1 MTDNNSV
8 QPPIKS
14 IQPIQFIVPWD
25 AEYLLKNAPK
35 HIYNR
40 EIPMERLVRAV
51 LRKHDPAVMMLADS
65 GCGKTALLQGLAL
78 RVFEGKIPAL
88 EGYTFLQLD
97 IPAVITAVTTGK
109 IGTTAFAD
117 SITTAARVPR
127 SILLIDDF
135 HMLWAMPGFSVSY
148 LVNDMPACFKPLLYH
163 SQLRAIFTSIPKE
176 FETKFAPDAIYSKRL
191 SLLYLD
197 ELSGESLRRATR
209 DAAISLEEYHGVSI
223 SEQAIEQAVQ
233 VATDRA
239 LTYRPPASCV
249 RLLDDACAHAVSHDE
264 HQVNPAQVKEAAKT
278 HMELFA
284 TFEKAQLRSLESEL
298 SRRVLV
304 QTDAVSAVAR
314 RVRLTKLGL
323 DSRPQRPDG
332 VFLFMGPSGVGKTE
346 MAKAIAQCLYGD
358 LSRLVRLDMS
368 EYMGQHEYS
377 KLIGAP
383 PGYLGYGEE
392 GHLTGPISKLGHAV
406 VLLDEIE
413 KAHPNCLRLFL
424 QVFDEGILTDGKGR
438 HVSFANCVLIMTSN
452 MGKELWAEG
461 KKESGFLQA
470 VEPSSPNA
478 KRVLDYLLKELPS
491 EFVNRIDDLVPFRA
505 FTRDDLV
512 PIAKKMMTEETAAW
526 EKRGRKLLYDDSLVG
541 LVVDTGYNVQLGA
554 RHLARNLERLVTQPI
569 SEAACQD
576 DWRLVHT
583 VRLVVEDKLVR
594 LELSPRIEPK
604 NQQPALDSQEKA
616 KESSLG

>member
-1 MTDNNSV
+1 MAELSAP
-8 QPPIKS
+8 QRS
-14 IQPIQFIVPWD
+14 IPNIQFIIPWD

-35 HIYNR
+35 HLYNR
-40 EIPMERLVRAV
+40 EVPTERLVRAV
-51 LRKHDPAVMMLADS
+51 LRKRDPVVMMLADS

-88 EGYTFLQLD
+88 KDYTFLQLD
-97 IPAVITAVTTGK
+97 IPAVIGAVTTGK
-109 IGTTAFAD
+109 IGTTAFTE
-117 SITTAARVPR
+117 SITAAAKVPK
-127 SILLIDDF
+127 SILVVDDF

-148 LVNDMPACFKPLLYH
+148 LVNDMPACFKPLLYY

-176 FETKFAPDAIYSKRL
+176 FETKFAADAIYSKRM

-197 ELSGESLRRATR
+197 ELVGEPLRRSTR
-209 DAAISLEEYHGVSI
+209 DAAMALEEYHGVSI
-223 SEQAIEQAVQ
+223 SEQAIEQAVH

-239 LTYRPPASCV
+239 IAYRPPASCI
-249 RLLDDACAHAVSHDE
+249 RLLDDACAYAVSQE
-264 HQVNPAQVKEAAKT
+264 ETNVNPTQVKEAART

-284 TFEKAQLRSLESEL
+284 TFERAQLRSLETEL
-298 SRRVLV
+298 SRRVLG
-304 QTDAVSAVAR
+304 QGEAITAVAR
-314 RVRLTKLGL
+314 RLRLTKLGL
-323 DSRPQRPDG
+323 DRRPQRPDG

-392 GHLTGPISKLGHAV
+392 GHLTGPVSKLGHAV

-452 MGKELWAEG
+452 MGRELWAEG
-461 KKESGFLQA
+461 KSSAGFVQA
-470 VEPSSPNA
+470 VEPASPGA
-478 KRVLDYLLKELPS
+478 KMVLDYLLKELPS

-505 FTRDDLV
+505 FSREDLV
-512 PIAKKMMTEETAAW
+512 PIARKMMMEETEAW
-526 EKRGRKLLYDDSLVG
+526 EKRGRKLLFDDSLIE
-541 LVVDTGYNVQLGA
+541 LLVDTGYNARLGA

-576 DWRLVHT
+576 EWRFVHT
-583 VRLVVEDKLVR
+583 VRLLIENQSVK
-594 LELSPRIEPK
+594 LELSPPH
-604 NQQPALDSQEKA
+604 
-616 KESSLG
+616 